1 MNEEQRHNQKIA
13 KFILIPI
20 ASILC
25 FIGIELGYRL
35 IDPFSYINP
44 HDFNITEHGNLSEHD
59 PLLGWR
65 GVPGGKANFTTENIS
80 IILEHNEQGFRDIDH
95 DQTSSRPAIV
105 FLGDSFTWGY
115 EIEFENM
122 FANILRDKLPDYEIF
137 NLSHRGYGTDQEFL
151 VFKDWKYRGPIKT
164 VVLMFSDN
172 DIYDTNADKRYSKP
186 KPKYII
192 EDNELILTGVPVPK
206 VVDWR
211 NKHHSE
217 HTELNLGENLK
228 LLALRSHFLH
238 DLYYR
243 YKIYKYL
250 KSRDGKFP
258 EFPNE
263 DPTLTLRVLLE
274 LKYMVEQR
282 GAELV
287 VFFIP
292 ARQEI
297 EGIENNIPYQNLL
310 MEYCKKTGIRCIDL
324 APEFEIAWQRTY
336 YRHGTHWN
344 KNGNRLAADIIYK
357 NLTNNPDLD
366 LRK

>member
-1 MNEEQRHNQKIA
+1 MTEEQKYNPKIA

-20 ASILC
+20 AAIVCLL
-25 FIGIELGYRL
+25 GIELGYRV
-35 IDPFSYINP
+35 IDPFPYINP
-44 HDFNITEHGNLSEHD
+44 YNFNITEHGNLSEYD

-80 IILEHNEQGFRDIDH
+80 VMLEHNKEGFRDIDH
-95 DQTSSRPAIV
+95 DKTSSRPAIV

-122 FANILRDKLPDYEIF
+122 FANIIREKLPNYEIF

-151 VFKDWKYRGPIKT
+151 VFKYWNYGGPINA
-164 VVLMFSDN
+164 VVLMVSDN
-172 DIYDTNADKRYSKP
+172 DTYDTNTNKRYSKP
-186 KPKYII
+186 KPKYNI
-192 EDNELILTGVPVPK
+192 EDNELVLTGVPVPK
-206 VVDWR
+206 VIDWR
-211 NKHHSE
+211 NKHVAE
-217 HTELNLGENLK
+217 PIALNLKEKLK

-243 YKIYKYL
+243 YQIYKYL
-250 KSRDGKFP
+250 KSRNGKFP
-258 EFPNE
+258 EFPEE
-263 DPTLTLRVLLE
+263 DPTLTLRIILE
-274 LKYMVEQR
+274 LKNLVEQR

-297 EGIENNIPYQNLL
+297 ERIEGYTPYQYVLI
-310 MEYCKKTGIRCIDL
+310 EYCDKTDIRCINL
-324 APEFEIAWQRTY
+324 APEFKSAWPRTY

-344 KNGNRLAADIIYK
+344 QNGNRLAADIIY
-357 NLTNNPDLD
+357 NHLINNPDMD
-366 LRK
+366 IKN